1 MRLGIGHGRRSAPCG
16 VESAVGARRMMLGTR
31 RGRSRNRWERGEDG
45 EDDGEEQKDA
55 RDSTVQP
62 RMIHSPITVRAG
74 KAPDTQATSRRSP
87 SGGRASA

>member
-1 MRLGIGHGRRSAPCG
+1 MGRN
-16 VESAVGARRMMLGTR
+16 VDERRVCSLQR
-31 RGRSRNRWERGEDG
+31 FLDAIWVVVDVFWCGEDG

-55 RDSTVQP
+55 RDSSVQP

-87 SGGRASA
+87 SGGRESA